1 MRCPASSWTAWSVDL
16 ERLERTNHLLGHSLL
31 GTEPGLRRIEVLVIT
46 PSQSQD
52 RMALEHLGAMPAEMR
67 TLFRVLGVSSVPG
80 RSGGGSLMS
89 YLLFESAYTERLI
102 ELGYADT
109 MRRSEEVVKFF
120 EEARA

>member
-1 MRCPASSWTAWSVDL
+1 
-16 ERLERTNHLLGHSLL
+16 
-31 GTEPGLRRIEVLVIT
+31 
-46 PSQSQD
+46 
-52 RMALEHLGAMPAEMR
+52 
-67 TLFRVLGVSSVPG
+67 
-80 RSGGGSLMS
+80 MS